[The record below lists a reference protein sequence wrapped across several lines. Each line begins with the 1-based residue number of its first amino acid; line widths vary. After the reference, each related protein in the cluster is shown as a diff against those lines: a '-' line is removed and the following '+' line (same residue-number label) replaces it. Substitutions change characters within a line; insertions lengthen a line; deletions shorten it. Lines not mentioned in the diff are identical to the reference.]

1 VSTKVDKHYD
11 DLPALD
17 SIITKAPI
25 DIIILT
31 LDS

>member
-17 SIITKAPI
+17 SIIAKALI
-25 DIIILT
+25 DIVLLT
-31 LDS
+31 SDS